1 MVNRFSTGVLD
12 NLFPLRCHL
21 CGLSCKTSVPLCSR
35 CELALS
41 PNRSPCARCGL
52 PLPFLCTTITAPDQ
66 ICGTCQRCPPV
77 FDAVRAPWLY
87 EQHIGYLIGQWKY
100 QRNARMTGLMTHLF
114 LTGFTAATPD
124 LIVPVPLN
132 WRRQLWRGFNQA
144 ERLAQGLVDNHP
156 RLKHPLVSG
165 TIRCK
170 RSSAE
175 TSQSHLGARQR
186 AALARD
192 TFTVAGRCDNL
203 TIAIIDDVLT
213 TGATANA
220 LATALRK
227 AGASHVEVWCI
238 ARTPAPANN
247 LMS

>member
-1 MVNRFSTGVLD
+1 MVNSFPMTILD
-12 NLFPLRCHL
+12 ALFPLRCHL
-21 CGLSCKTSVPLCSR
+21 CGLACKTSVPLCSD

-41 PNRSPCARCGL
+41 PNNSPCVRCGL
-52 PLPFLCTTITAPDQ
+52 PLPRLYTTVTAPDP
-66 ICGTCQRCPPV
+66 ICGACQRCRPV
-77 FDAVRAPWLY
+77 FDAVKAPWLY

-100 QRNARMTGLMTHLF
+100 QRNQRLTALMTHLF
-114 LTGFTAATPD
+114 LTDFAAATPD

-144 ERLAQGLVDNHP
+144 ERLAQGLVDRHP
-156 RLKHPLVSG
+156 RLKHALARG
-165 TIRCK
+165 TVICK
-170 RSSAE
+170 RGSAE
-175 TSQSHLGARQR
+175 ISQSHLGARQR

-203 TIAIIDDVLT
+203 RIAIIDDVLT

-227 AGASHVEVWCI
+227 AGADHIEVWCI
-238 ARTPAPANN
+238 ARTPAPGN
-247 LMS
+247 